1 MSSSGVRAFIS
12 LAFASAV
19 PGILT
24 LATSHGKLD
33 LLDELLRVAI
43 WWMFSLFVVLPIG
56 MAAYYILRRSR
67 IPFLV
72 SAPVVG
78 ALASAVVAY
87 ALYGQGMVQGQLF
100 HFVVVGAVTGLT
112 ALGFNQVLNRIQ
124 RYRE

>member
-1 MSSSGVRAFIS
+1 MSSSDVRAFIS

-24 LATSHGKLD
+24 LAVSQGKLD

-43 WWMFSLFVVLPIG
+43 WWVFSLFVVLPTG

-67 IPFLV
+67 IPFLL

-78 ALASAVVAY
+78 ALTSTAVAY
-87 ALYGQGMVQGQLF
+87 ALYGQGMVQGQLA
-100 HFVVVGAVTGLT
+100 HFLAMGVLTGLA
-112 ALGFNQVLNRIQ
+112 ALVFDHFLNRIQ